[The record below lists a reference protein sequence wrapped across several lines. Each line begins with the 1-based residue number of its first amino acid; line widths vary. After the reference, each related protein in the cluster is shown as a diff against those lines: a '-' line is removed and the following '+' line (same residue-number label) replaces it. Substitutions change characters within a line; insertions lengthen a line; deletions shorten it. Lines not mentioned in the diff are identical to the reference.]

1 LKLSKS
7 VAAGNLLNFKQ
18 YNDCEVTLLPVPKS
32 LSYYLFKKNV
42 KDHSWFREL
51 LWALSSSQETSLR
64 WLLNSLS
71 KLHNEEF
78 ITAAEEAGL
87 SLNGKVIDAESAAA
101 MWEEAN
107 INCWYKR
114 SCDALLE
121 LGW

>member
-1 LKLSKS
+1 M
-7 VAAGNLLNFKQ
+7 
-18 YNDCEVTLLPVPKS
+18 
-32 LSYYLFKKNV
+32 
-42 KDHSWFREL
+42 KDHIWLKDL

-107 INCWYKR
+107 INCW
-114 SCDALLE
+114 
-121 LGW
+121 

>member
-1 LKLSKS
+1 MKD
-7 VAAGNLLNFKQ
+7 
-18 YNDCEVTLLPVPKS
+18 YS
-32 LSYYLFKKNV
+32 L
-42 KDHSWFREL
+42 FREL
-51 LWALSSSQETSLR
+51 VWAISSSQETSLR

-107 INCWYKR
+107 INCW
-114 SCDALLE
+114 
-121 LGW
+121 